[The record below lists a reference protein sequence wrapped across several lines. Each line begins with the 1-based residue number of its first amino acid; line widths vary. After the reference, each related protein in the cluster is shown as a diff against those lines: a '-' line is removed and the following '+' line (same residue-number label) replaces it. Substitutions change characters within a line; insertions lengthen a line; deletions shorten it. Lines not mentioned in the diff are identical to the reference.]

1 MAPQRDDSH
10 QLDMRPVNPQNQGE
24 KPGPPQ
30 MKQSSARVFWWLV
43 MIALLIWNIMTF
55 WPYGKTKVSIPYT
68 TFLAQ
73 VGAGNV
79 TKVHISGSDITGT
92 FATPIEWPPPKS
104 TKPAEPMTAQ
114 SKESGPVTGTKPAE
128 KPVPPPE
135 APKPAKYSAFQV
147 TFPEAIGDP
156 SLMALLE
163 SHNVVVDVEPPPSNW
178 LMFLITDGLPI
189 LLLVGLF
196 VWMGRVAMRNQAGVF
211 SFGRSR
217 ARRYG
222 VENPRVTFSDVAGVA
237 EAKAQLQEE
246 VDFLRFPQKYHE
258 LGARIPRGVLLVG
271 QPGTGKTLLAR
282 AVAGEAN
289 VPFFSISA
297 SEFVEM
303 FVGVGASRVRDLFT
317 QAKVSSPA
325 IVFIDELDAVGRR
338 RGAGLGQTNDERE
351 QTLNQLLVEMDGF
364 DERNEVIVLAA
375 TNRPDVLDPALL
387 RPGRF
392 DRQVVVGL
400 PDREAR
406 QDILKIHTRGL
417 RLAKDVDLA
426 IVARGTIGLS
436 GADLAN
442 LCNEAAL
449 LAARHGRNSVTRE
462 DFDEALD
469 KIMLGEALPKLRDD
483 GERTTV
489 AYHESGHALVAWY
502 QPAADPVHKVTIIP
516 HGRALGVTEQ
526 LPLEDQRNYARN
538 YLLARIAVM
547 LGGRASEEI
556 VLEEI
561 TTGAEND
568 LVEAT
573 RLARRMVTR
582 WGMGSLGLA
591 AFKADEEHP
600 FLGYELS
607 QGRDFSEK
615 TASLIDAEV
624 QRILNDGIETARNI
638 LKSRRRELDS
648 LVQELLKSES
658 ASQEDLVRILGPRPE
673 APSPP
678 SQPHALPQ
686 ENSGEELVAALEDVG
701 NGHHWDADERR

>member
-1 MAPQRDDSH
+1 
-10 QLDMRPVNPQNQGE
+10 
-24 KPGPPQ
+24 
-30 MKQSSARVFWWLV
+30 
-43 MIALLIWNIMTF
+43 
-55 WPYGKTKVSIPYT
+55 
-68 TFLAQ
+68 
-73 VGAGNV
+73 
-79 TKVHISGSDITGT
+79 
-92 FATPIEWPPPKS
+92 
-104 TKPAEPMTAQ
+104 
-114 SKESGPVTGTKPAE
+114 
-128 KPVPPPE
+128 
-135 APKPAKYSAFQV
+135 
-147 TFPEAIGDP
+147 
-156 SLMALLE
+156 
-163 SHNVVVDVEPPPSNW
+163 
-178 LMFLITDGLPI
+178 
-189 LLLVGLF
+189 
-196 VWMGRVAMRNQAGVF
+196 
-211 SFGRSR
+211 
-217 ARRYG
+217 
-222 VENPRVTFSDVAGVA
+222 
-237 EAKAQLQEE
+237 
-246 VDFLRFPQKYHE
+246 
-258 LGARIPRGVLLVG
+258 
-271 QPGTGKTLLAR
+271 
-282 AVAGEAN
+282 
-289 VPFFSISA
+289 
-297 SEFVEM
+297 
-303 FVGVGASRVRDLFT
+303 
-317 QAKVSSPA
+317 
-325 IVFIDELDAVGRR
+325 
-338 RGAGLGQTNDERE
+338 
-351 QTLNQLLVEMDGF
+351 
-364 DERNEVIVLAA
+364 
-375 TNRPDVLDPALL
+375 
-387 RPGRF
+387 
-392 DRQVVVGL
+392 
-400 PDREAR
+400 
-406 QDILKIHTRGL
+406 
-417 RLAKDVDLA
+417 VDLA

-701 NGHHWDADERR
+701 NGHPWDADERR